1 MNSFGINARNWETK
15 AGRDNMCYRPGRFY
29 TCPQILLF
37 PALLPLPAPRPHK
50 YSSVYVGGNRIC
62 WQYTRGAPAEFII
75 RLRTE
80 VRGHRAP

>member
-37 PALLPLPAPRPHK
+37 PALLPLPAPRP
-50 YSSVYVGGNRIC
+50 
-62 WQYTRGAPAEFII
+62 P
-75 RLRTE
+75 
-80 VRGHRAP
+80 PP

>member
-37 PALLPLPAPRPHK
+37 PALLPPPPPAPINIHLFT
-50 YSSVYVGGNRIC
+50 SAAIESVGSIHA
-62 WQYTRGAPAEFII
+62 AP
-75 RLRTE
+75 RRNL
-80 VRGHRAP
+80 